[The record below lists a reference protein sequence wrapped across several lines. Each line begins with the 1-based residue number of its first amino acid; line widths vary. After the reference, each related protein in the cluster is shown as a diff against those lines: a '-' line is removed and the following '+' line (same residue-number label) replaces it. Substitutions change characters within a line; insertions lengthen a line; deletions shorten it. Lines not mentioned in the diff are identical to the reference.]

1 MSAKSKIL
9 ILVILSIFA
18 TVAAGLR
25 FINHQP
31 STPIDTSKS
40 AQQPNL
46 PAAMPIRSVVA
57 RTKEEQYTNIPL
69 ENIKYSRQGTN
80 PKVLA
85 MNAFYNIKLKN
96 KTHQIE
102 VIYPQPNRALVTIT
116 QIRPIGDTDT
126 IEVMKY
132 RARLST
138 FGRSLLVSSPPLW
151 QIVWAGYQKQ
161 CWYNPGQKDVKTISV
176 SSTRCDNN
184 LRGFKPESVRKRQGA
199 GGREQRRKKI

>member
-18 TVAAGLR
+18 TAAAGLR
-25 FINHQP
+25 FIHHQP

-40 AQQPNL
+40 TQQPNS

-57 RTKEEQYTNIPL
+57 RTSEERYTNIPL
-69 ENIKYSRQGTN
+69 ETITYSRQGTN
-80 PKVLA
+80 PEVLA

-96 KTHQIE
+96 KTHKIE
-102 VIYPQPNRALVTIT
+102 VIYPQPNQALVTIT
-116 QIRPIGDTDT
+116 QVRPIEDTDT
-126 IEVMKY
+126 IEVMRY

-151 QIVWAGYQKQ
+151 EIVWAGYQRQ
-161 CWYNPGQKDVKTISV
+161 CSYNPGQKDVKTISA
-176 SSTRCDNN
+176 SATRCPNN
-184 LRGFKPESVRKRQGA
+184 LRSFKPESVK
-199 GGREQRRKKI
+199 

>member
-9 ILVILSIFA
+9 ILVIVGIFA

-40 AQQPNL
+40 GQQPNL
-46 PAAMPIRSVVA
+46 PTAMPIGRVVA
-57 RTKEEQYTNIPL
+57 HTNQKEYTSIPL
-69 ENIKYSRQGTN
+69 ESIKYSRQGTN

-85 MNAFYNIKLKN
+85 INAFYNIKLKN
-96 KTHQIE
+96 KTHEIE
-102 VIYPQPNRALVTIT
+102 VIYPQPNQALVTIT
-116 QIRPIGDTDT
+116 QIRPVEDTDT

-161 CWYNPGQKDVKTISV
+161 CWDNPEQKGVKKTSV
-176 SSTRCDNN
+176 GSAC
-184 LRGFKPESVRKRQGA
+184 
-199 GGREQRRKKI
+199 